1 MKESDRLAA
10 VTSELKH
17 LGLDITEG
25 ADHLRIVGTDVL
37 YGTTVSA
44 WNDHR
49 IAMALAVAACRCE
62 GEVSITGAAEAVT
75 KSYPDFF
82 DVYRKLQ
89 TGPTPLLGF
98 GQMITEE
105 CI

>member
-10 VTSELKH
+10 IAGELKH
-17 LGLDITEG
+17 LG
-25 ADHLRIVGTDVL
+25 ADVIEDTDSLRIFGGQTL
-37 YGTTVSA
+37 ECKTVSA

-62 GEVSITGAAEAVT
+62 GAEMTILGALRAVR

-82 DVYRKLQ
+82 DVYKEL
-89 TGPTPLLGF
+89 
-98 GQMITEE
+98 
-105 CI
+105 